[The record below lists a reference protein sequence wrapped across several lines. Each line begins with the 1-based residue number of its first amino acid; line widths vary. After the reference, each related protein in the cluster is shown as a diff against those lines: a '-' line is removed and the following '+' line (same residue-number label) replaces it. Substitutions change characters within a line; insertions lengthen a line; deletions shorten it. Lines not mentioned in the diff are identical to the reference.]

1 MKELSRKIDEKK
13 STAPMPPIVLNMQ
26 AGGGQPPPRPIT
38 MDLPSSG
45 PQPEGFPRYASA
57 DMDEPDEQ
65 GMQSPMDKRPPDTQM
80 SREEPEIALEEV
92 PEDLEP
98 VTKEPPPAD
107 ARAPAPAGWPGLE
120 PITDSEPEP
129 EIATEIEE
137 EPEAELEQLEPV
149 TEPEA
154 GPGETPAAATAAEK
168 ATGGPRP
175 SVPGSQPS
183 DSEAAGSATSPR
195 SSDDVRKEL
204 RSYLNGVRDRLDKG
218 GGNAGPADL
227 LDYLGKLSDYLP
239 EREKKR
245 FRGSTERLA
254 MESLKARLAGRKGL
268 RQKVAE
274 SKHPTF
280 PRRDTPM
287 TRSRVVDTFSYLR
300 DLAAWHPDKAV
311 GAAMRDRIESIVAR
325 MGRSK

>member
-1 MKELSRKIDEKK
+1 M
-13 STAPMPPIVLNMQ
+13 A
-26 AGGGQPPPRPIT
+26 
-38 MDLPSSG
+38 
-45 PQPEGFPRYASA
+45 
-57 DMDEPDEQ
+57 
-65 GMQSPMDKRPPDTQM
+65 
-80 SREEPEIALEEV
+80 
-92 PEDLEP
+92 
-98 VTKEPPPAD
+98 
-107 ARAPAPAGWPGLE
+107 

-149 TEPEA
+149 AEDESSG
-154 GPGETPAAATAAEK
+154 GPQTAAP
-168 ATGGPRP
+168 APRAA
-175 SVPGSQPS
+175 VPEQAEPAS
-183 DSEAAGSATSPR
+183 SPR

-204 RSYLNGVRDRLDKG
+204 RNYLDGVRDRLDKG
-218 GGNAGPADL
+218 GGRSSPGEL

-245 FRGSTERLA
+245 FRGSPERLA
-254 MESLKARLAGRKGL
+254 MESLKARLAGKKSL

-274 SKHPTF
+274 SFHPAV
-280 PRRDTPM
+280 PRRDMPM

>member
-1 MKELSRKIDEKK
+1 ME
-13 STAPMPPIVLNMQ
+13 
-26 AGGGQPPPRPIT
+26 
-38 MDLPSSG
+38 
-45 PQPEGFPRYASA
+45 
-57 DMDEPDEQ
+57 EPDV
-65 GMQSPMDKRPPDTQM
+65 T
-80 SREEPEIALEEV
+80 LEEV

-98 VTKEPPPAD
+98 LTDELSSPE
-107 ARAPAPAGWPGLE
+107 ARAPAPAGWPGME

-129 EIATEIEE
+129 EIASENVE
-137 EPEAELEQLEPV
+137 EPEAELEQLEQLEPA
-149 TEPEA
+149 TESDA
-154 GPGETPAAATAAEK
+154 GSGGPMSGAPAAASAGRPPTA
-168 ATGGPRP
+168 GPE
-175 SVPGSQPS
+175 S
-183 DSEAAGSATSPR
+183 SEHAGPPR

-218 GGNAGPADL
+218 GGRASPGEL

-254 MESLKARLAGRKGL
+254 MESLKARLAGKTGL

-274 SKHPTF
+274 NFHPTVAR
-280 PRRDTPM
+280 PQKPM

>member
-1 MKELSRKIDEKK
+1 MAAQSKVVEQLFDEMKELSRKIDEKRAP
-13 STAPMPPIVLNMQ
+13 APMPPIVLNMQ
-26 AGGGQPPPRPIT
+26 AGAGQSPARPIT

-45 PQPEGFPRYASA
+45 PQPEGFPRYATN
-57 DMDEPDEQ
+57 DMEEPDEQ
-65 GMQSPMDKRPPDTQM
+65 VPEPTPAAQPRDAQIGNAGAS
-80 SREEPEIALEEV
+80 EEPEVTLEEV
-92 PEDLEP
+92 PEEHEP
-98 VTKEPPPAD
+98 VEEA
-107 ARAPAPAGWPGLE
+107 AASAAERAPAPAGWPGLE

-129 EIATEIEE
+129 EIAAELEE
-137 EPEAELEQLEPV
+137 QPEAELEPLEPV
-149 TEPEA
+149 
-154 GPGETPAAATAAEK
+154 GQQQPGTAAE
-168 ATGGPRP
+168 
-175 SVPGSQPS
+175 
-183 DSEAAGSATSPR
+183 AAGGPR

-204 RSYLNGVRDRLDKG
+204 RSYLDGVRDRLDKG
-218 GGNAGPADL
+218 AGYAGPADL

-239 EREKKR
+239 ERERKR

-274 SKHPTF
+274 SKHPTV